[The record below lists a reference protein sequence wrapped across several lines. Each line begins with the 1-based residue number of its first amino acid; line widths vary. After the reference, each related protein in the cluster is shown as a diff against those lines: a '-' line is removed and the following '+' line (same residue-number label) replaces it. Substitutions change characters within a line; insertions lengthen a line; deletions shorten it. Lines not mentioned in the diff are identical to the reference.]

1 MNEKLFIDTWI
12 SKIQLDGIK
21 QFPFHFIDE
30 TQLDIIPIP
39 IKTLVVGQEFFGAYE
54 IITTSG
60 EQGIQAATSDEAKF
74 FVYSSKQ
81 RNGKAYL
88 PKDKSLVSK
97 IVSAYNNYLDEL
109 IDIVKIDYKKEFAD
123 GKNFL
128 NVSNEIF
135 QKLNLIR
142 Y

>member
-1 MNEKLFIDTWI
+1 LNEKLFIDNWI
-12 SKIQLDGIK
+12 SKIQAEGIK

-30 TQLDIIPIP
+30 TQLDIISIP

-60 EQGIQAATSDEAKF
+60 EQVFQASTSDEAKF

-81 RNGKAYL
+81 RDGKAYL
-88 PKDKSLVSK
+88 PKDKSMISK
-97 IVSAYNNYLDEL
+97 IVSLYNNYLDEL
-109 IDIVKIDYKKEFAD
+109 IDKVKVDYKKLFPD

>member
-1 MNEKLFIDTWI
+1 MNEKIFIENWI
-12 SKIQLDGIK
+12 NKIQSDGIR

-30 TQLDIIPIP
+30 SQLDIISIP
-39 IKTLVVGQEFFGAYE
+39 INTLVIGQEFFGVYE

-60 EQGIQAATSDEAKF
+60 EQVFQAATSDEAKF
-74 FVYSSKQ
+74 FVYSSNQ

-88 PKDKSLVSK
+88 PKDKSLVNK

-109 IDIVKIDYKKEFAD
+109 IEKVKVDYKKLFPD

>member
-1 MNEKLFIDTWI
+1 MNEKLFIDAWI

-30 TQLDIIPIP
+30 SQLDIIPIP

-60 EQGIQAATSDEAKF
+60 EQVFQASTSDEAKF
-74 FVYSSKQ
+74 IVYSSKQ

-97 IVSAYNNYLDEL
+97 IVNAYNNYLDEL

>member
-1 MNEKLFIDTWI
+1 MNEKLFIDNWV
-12 SKIQLDGIK
+12 SKIQSDGVK
-21 QFPFHFIDE
+21 HFPFYFINE
-30 TQLDIIPIP
+30 SQLDIITIP
-39 IKTLVVGQEFFGAYE
+39 IKTLVIGQEFFGAYE

-60 EQGIQAATSDEAKF
+60 EQVFQASTIDEAKF
-74 FVYSSKQ
+74 IVYSSKQ
-81 RNGKAYL
+81 RNGKAYI
-88 PKDKSLVSK
+88 PKDKSIISK
-97 IVSAYNNYLDEL
+97 IVSEYNKYLDEL
-109 IDIVKIDYKKEFAD
+109 IDSVKVDYKKLFSD

>member
-1 MNEKLFIDTWI
+1 MNEKIFIDNWI
-12 SKIQLDGIK
+12 IKIQSDGIK

-30 TQLDIIPIP
+30 SQIDTIPIP
-39 IKTLVVGQEFFGAYE
+39 TKTLVIGQEFFGVYE

-60 EQGIQAATSDEAKF
+60 EQVFQAATSDEAKF
-74 FVYSSKQ
+74 FVYSSNQ

-88 PKDKSLVSK
+88 PKNKSLVSK

-109 IDIVKIDYKKEFAD
+109 IDKVKVDYKKLFPD

>member
-1 MNEKLFIDTWI
+1 MNEKLFIDNWI
-12 SKIQLDGIK
+12 TKIQTEGIK
-21 QFPFHFIDE
+21 QFPSHFIDE
-30 TQLDIIPIP
+30 TQLDIISIP
-39 IKTLVVGQEFFGAYE
+39 IKTLIVGQEFFGAYE
-54 IITTSG
+54 IITTTG
-60 EQGIQAATSDEAKF
+60 EQVFQASTSDEAKF

-81 RNGKAYL
+81 RDGKAYL
-88 PKDKSLVSK
+88 PKDKSMISK
-97 IVSAYNNYLDEL
+97 IVSLYNNYLDEL
-109 IDIVKIDYKKEFAD
+109 IDKVKVDYKKLFPD

>member
-1 MNEKLFIDTWI
+1 MSEKLFIEKWVN
-12 SKIQLDGIK
+12 KIQSDGVK
-21 QFPFHFIDE
+21 QFPFYFIDE
-30 TQLDIIPIP
+30 SQLDIISIP
-39 IKTLVVGQEFFGAYE
+39 IKTLVIGQEFFGAYE

-60 EQGIQAATSDEAKF
+60 EQVFQASTSDEAKF
-74 FVYSSKQ
+74 IVYSSKQ

>member
-1 MNEKLFIDTWI
+1 MNEKLFIDNWI
-12 SKIQLDGIK
+12 SKIQTEGIK

-30 TQLDIIPIP
+30 TQLDIISIP

-54 IITTSG
+54 IITTNG
-60 EQGIQAATSDEAKF
+60 EQVYQASTSDEAKF

-81 RNGKAYL
+81 RDGKAYL
-88 PKDKSLVSK
+88 PKDKSMISK
-97 IVSAYNNYLDEL
+97 IVSLYNNYLDEL
-109 IDIVKIDYKKEFAD
+109 IDKVKVDYKKLFPD